1 MSFLDVLANKKN
13 KLYGGAWSI
22 HDPELLKAVTITKK
36 NSIDTIQFCEH
47 FKDWISKGKNFI
59 GWKDFTHLDY
69 SNGTTETF
77 DKFYQTYSSQ
87 RLRLFRGEYYYHQ
100 VQARVLFKN
109 RFAWINDAPLE
120 HGDVLVMSCPFSD
133 TGNIPEGFEDILS
146 ECDRLS
152 IPVLIDM
159 AYISISDIKELDL
172 SHPCIQVIT
181 SSLSKVFPVEHHRIG
196 IRMKREFE
204 DDTMT
209 AYNLNNYVNQN
220 SVNIGYHMINTF
232 SNSWLI
238 NRYKEKQKEMCRE
251 LAVDISPCVIF
262 GIDRNN
268 RFPEYNR
275 GTETNRLC
283 FSRLWDGR
291 NINNNIDSIF

>member
-1 MSFLDVLANKKN
+1 MSTFNNNSNNKN
-13 KLYGGAWSI
+13 KLYTGAWSI
-22 HDPELLKAVTITKK
+22 HDSDLLDEVRRSPTIMT
-36 NSIDTIQFCEH
+36 DTIKFCKEY
-47 FKDWISKGKNFI
+47 KDWISKGKNFS
-59 GWKDFTHLDY
+59 GWGDFTHLDY

-77 DKFYQTYSSQ
+77 DKFYQHYSSQ
-87 RLRLFRGEYYYHQ
+87 RLRLLRGEYYYHQ
-100 VQARVLFKN
+100 IQARMLFKN

-120 HGDVLVMSCPFSD
+120 HGDVVSMSCPFSD
-133 TGNIPEGFEDILS
+133 TGDIPEGFDDILS

-159 AYISISDIKELDL
+159 AYISISDLTELDL

-196 IRMKREFE
+196 IRMRREFD
-204 DDTMT
+204 DDTMA
-209 AYNLNNYVNQN
+209 AYNSNGYVNQH
-220 SVNIGYHMINTF
+220 SVNIGYHMIDNF

-238 NRYKEKQKEMCRE
+238 DRYREKQKEICRE
-251 LAVDISPCVIF
+251 LGVDISPCVIF

-283 FSRLWDGR
+283 FSRVWDGR
-291 NINNNIDSIF
+291 KK